1 MDIISLLQYTFSKV
15 IETFSHNWFL
25 LVISILISAALKLY
39 VDQDA
44 IARFLRRN
52 TRNSVLISTGA
63 AVATPFCSCGTT
75 AVVLGMMASTIP
87 WAPIVAFMVASPLTS
102 PEELFYS
109 AGLFGWDFAIAFFV
123 ASIVL
128 GLLGGGITSFAESRG
143 WLANQARM
151 AKPKEQTLSLGIT
164 PGPSAI
170 SLPMALQPVA
180 AATGQS
186 MAIPIL
192 AQSIADTTQCSCSPS
207 QTDPAVAAQPV
218 STKISAMTRL
228 FVNEVVNVS
237 KRLLPLFFGFTFI
250 GYLLNGLIPAAWI
263 TSLFGADHAYSI
275 PLAAT
280 LGLPFY
286 INTEASLPL
295 VRAMLDSGMSQGAA
309 LAFLITGA
317 GTSLGALGGA
327 LTIARWRVIAIVVGT
342 LWAGSILL
350 GFAYNLFVL

>member
-39 VDQDA
+39 IDQDA

-52 TRNSVLISTGA
+52 TRNSVLMSTGV
-63 AVATPFCSCGTT
+63 AVATPLCSCGTT
-75 AVVLGMMASTIP
+75 AIVLGMMASTVP
-87 WAPIVAFMVASPLTS
+87 WAPIVAFLVSSPLTS
-102 PEELFYS
+102 PQELFYS

-128 GLLGGGITSFAESRG
+128 GLMGGAIASFAESRG

-151 AKPKEQTLSLGIT
+151 APPKAPSLSLGIMA
-164 PGPSAI
+164 GPAPIGLPVMAQLMVEPVKPAI
-170 SLPMALQPVA
+170 TLQ
-180 AATGQS
+180 
-186 MAIPIL
+186 MF
-192 AQSIADTTQCSCSPS
+192 AQ
-207 QTDPAVAAQPV
+207 
-218 STKISAMTRL
+218 
-228 FVNEVVNVS
+228 EVWSVS
-237 KRLLPLFFGFTFI
+237 KRLLPLFVGFTFI

-263 TSLFGADHAYSI
+263 ASLFGAGHAYSI

-342 LWAGSILL
+342 LWAGSMLL